1 MIKQINCNKKNYL
14 DNLTKFLDLRRSSK
28 KPENKIISKILSDI
42 KKNKNKA
49 LIKYEKKFSK
59 NSQIKPSI
67 KEINNAIKFLDPK
80 IKKAIDFALKRIFNF
95 HIKQKKKNIYYKES
109 LDLFDDGM
117 EKYKFLIDQ
126 AKNAKNFPEE
136 YRNETFKVS
145 GCQAQVWLVPIHKDH
160 KLSFYYD
167 SDAFISKG
175 MVTIL
180 CDIYGDRNP
189 VEIQNSDFNMLN
201 ILELDTL
208 LTPGRRNG
216 VYSMLEKIKEYA
228 KSYSNN

>member
-1 MIKQINCNKKNYL
+1 MKTIEEKIN
-14 DNLTKFLDLRRSSK
+14 
-28 KPENKIISKILSDI
+28 
-42 KKNKNKA
+42 
-49 LIKYEKKFSK
+49 
-59 NSQIKPSI
+59 
-67 KEINNAIKFLDPK
+67 
-80 IKKAIDFALKRIFNF
+80 
-95 HIKQKKKNIYYKES
+95 YYKDS

-117 EKYKFLIDQ
+117 DKYKFLIDQ
-126 AKNAKNFPEE
+126 AKNAKKFPEE
-136 YRNETFKVS
+136 YRDETFKVS
-145 GCQAQVWLVPIHKDH
+145 GCQAQVWLVPKLSDNI
-160 KLSFYYD
+160 LSFYYD

>member
-1 MIKQINCNKKNYL
+1 MKTI
-14 DNLTKFLDLRRSSK
+14 
-28 KPENKIISKILSDI
+28 EEKI
-42 KKNKNKA
+42 
-49 LIKYEKKFSK
+49 
-59 NSQIKPSI
+59 
-67 KEINNAIKFLDPK
+67 
-80 IKKAIDFALKRIFNF
+80 
-95 HIKQKKKNIYYKES
+95 HYYKES

-117 EKYKFLIDQ
+117 DKYKFLIDQ
-126 AKNAKNFPEE
+126 AKNAKIFPEE
-136 YRNETFKVS
+136 YRNDSFKVS
-145 GCQAQVWLVPIHKDH
+145 GCQAQVWLVPQLKEN

-189 VEIQNSDFNMLN
+189 SEIKNSDFSMLN
-201 ILELDTL
+201 TLELDTL

-228 KSYSNN
+228 NSYL

>member
-1 MIKQINCNKKNYL
+1 MKTI
-14 DNLTKFLDLRRSSK
+14 
-28 KPENKIISKILSDI
+28 EEKI
-42 KKNKNKA
+42 
-49 LIKYEKKFSK
+49 
-59 NSQIKPSI
+59 
-67 KEINNAIKFLDPK
+67 
-80 IKKAIDFALKRIFNF
+80 
-95 HIKQKKKNIYYKES
+95 HYYKES

-117 EKYKFLIDQ
+117 DKYKFLIDQ
-126 AKNAKNFPEE
+126 AKNAKIFPEE
-136 YRNETFKVS
+136 YRNDSFKVS
-145 GCQAQVWLVPIHKDH
+145 GCQAQVWLVPQLKEN

-189 VEIQNSDFNMLN
+189 SEIKNSDFSMLN
-201 ILELDTL
+201 TLELDTL

-228 KSYSNN
+228 SSYS

>member
-1 MIKQINCNKKNYL
+1 MKSIEEKIN
-14 DNLTKFLDLRRSSK
+14 
-28 KPENKIISKILSDI
+28 
-42 KKNKNKA
+42 
-49 LIKYEKKFSK
+49 
-59 NSQIKPSI
+59 
-67 KEINNAIKFLDPK
+67 
-80 IKKAIDFALKRIFNF
+80 
-95 HIKQKKKNIYYKES
+95 YYKDS

-126 AKNAKNFPEE
+126 AKNAKTFPEE
-136 YRNETFKVS
+136 YRNDSFKVS
-145 GCQAQVWLVPIHKDH
+145 GCQAQVWLVPKINKG

-180 CDIYGDRNP
+180 CDIYGDRDP
-189 VEIQNSDFNMLN
+189 EEIQSSDFSLLN
-201 ILELDTL
+201 NLELDSL

-228 KSYSNN
+228 KSYNEKN

>member
-1 MIKQINCNKKNYL
+1 MKTIEEKIN
-14 DNLTKFLDLRRSSK
+14 
-28 KPENKIISKILSDI
+28 
-42 KKNKNKA
+42 
-49 LIKYEKKFSK
+49 
-59 NSQIKPSI
+59 
-67 KEINNAIKFLDPK
+67 
-80 IKKAIDFALKRIFNF
+80 
-95 HIKQKKKNIYYKES
+95 YYKES

-117 EKYKFLIDQ
+117 DKYKFLIDQ
-126 AKNAKNFPEE
+126 AKNAKHFPEE
-136 YRNETFKVS
+136 YRNDSFKVS
-145 GCQAQVWLVPIHKDH
+145 GCQAQVWLVPKLKEN

-189 VEIQNSDFNMLN
+189 SEIKNSDFSMLN
-201 ILELDTL
+201 TLELDTL

-228 KSYSNN
+228 NSYL

>member
-1 MIKQINCNKKNYL
+1 MKTIEEKIN
-14 DNLTKFLDLRRSSK
+14 
-28 KPENKIISKILSDI
+28 
-42 KKNKNKA
+42 
-49 LIKYEKKFSK
+49 
-59 NSQIKPSI
+59 
-67 KEINNAIKFLDPK
+67 
-80 IKKAIDFALKRIFNF
+80 
-95 HIKQKKKNIYYKES
+95 YYKES

-117 EKYKFLIDQ
+117 DKYKFLIDQ
-126 AKNAKNFPEE
+126 AKNAKDFPEE
-136 YRNETFKVS
+136 YRNESFKVS
-145 GCQAQVWLVPIHKDH
+145 GCQAQVWLVPQLKEN

-189 VEIQNSDFNMLN
+189 SEIKNSDFSMLN
-201 ILELDTL
+201 TLELDTL

-228 KSYSNN
+228 NSYLK

>member
-1 MIKQINCNKKNYL
+1 MKTIEEKIN
-14 DNLTKFLDLRRSSK
+14 
-28 KPENKIISKILSDI
+28 
-42 KKNKNKA
+42 
-49 LIKYEKKFSK
+49 
-59 NSQIKPSI
+59 
-67 KEINNAIKFLDPK
+67 
-80 IKKAIDFALKRIFNF
+80 
-95 HIKQKKKNIYYKES
+95 YYKDS

-117 EKYKFLIDQ
+117 DKYKFLIDQ

-136 YRNETFKVS
+136 YRNDSFKVS
-145 GCQAQVWLVPIHKDH
+145 GCQAQVWLVPQLKEN

-175 MVTIL
+175 MITIL

-189 VEIQNSDFNMLN
+189 SEIRNSDFSLLN
-201 ILELDTL
+201 NLELDTL

-228 KSYSNN
+228 SSYTENR

>member
-1 MIKQINCNKKNYL
+1 MKTIEEKIN
-14 DNLTKFLDLRRSSK
+14 
-28 KPENKIISKILSDI
+28 
-42 KKNKNKA
+42 
-49 LIKYEKKFSK
+49 
-59 NSQIKPSI
+59 
-67 KEINNAIKFLDPK
+67 
-80 IKKAIDFALKRIFNF
+80 
-95 HIKQKKKNIYYKES
+95 YYKES

-117 EKYKFLIDQ
+117 DKYKFLIDQ

-136 YRNETFKVS
+136 YRNESFKIS
-145 GCQAQVWLVPIHKDH
+145 GCQAQVWLVPQLKEN

-189 VEIQNSDFNMLN
+189 SEIKNSDFSMLN
-201 ILELDTL
+201 ALELDTL

-216 VYSMLEKIKEYA
+216 VYSMLERIKEYA
-228 KSYSNN
+228 NSYT

>member
-1 MIKQINCNKKNYL
+1 MKTIEEKIN
-14 DNLTKFLDLRRSSK
+14 
-28 KPENKIISKILSDI
+28 
-42 KKNKNKA
+42 
-49 LIKYEKKFSK
+49 
-59 NSQIKPSI
+59 
-67 KEINNAIKFLDPK
+67 
-80 IKKAIDFALKRIFNF
+80 
-95 HIKQKKKNIYYKES
+95 YYKES

-126 AKNAKNFPEE
+126 AKNAKTFPEE
-136 YRNETFKVS
+136 YRNDSFKVS
-145 GCQAQVWLVPIHKDH
+145 GCQAQVWLVPKVDEG

-180 CDIYGDRNP
+180 CDIYGDRSP
-189 VEIQNSDFNMLN
+189 EEIQNSDFSLLN
-201 ILELDTL
+201 NLKLETL

-228 KSYSNN
+228 NSYS

>member
-1 MIKQINCNKKNYL
+1 MKTIEEKIN
-14 DNLTKFLDLRRSSK
+14 
-28 KPENKIISKILSDI
+28 
-42 KKNKNKA
+42 
-49 LIKYEKKFSK
+49 
-59 NSQIKPSI
+59 
-67 KEINNAIKFLDPK
+67 
-80 IKKAIDFALKRIFNF
+80 
-95 HIKQKKKNIYYKES
+95 YYKES

-117 EKYKFLIDQ
+117 DKYKFLIDQ
-126 AKNAKNFPEE
+126 AKNAKIFPEE
-136 YRNETFKVS
+136 YRNDSFKVS
-145 GCQAQVWLVPIHKDH
+145 GCQAQVWLVPQLKEN

-180 CDIYGDRNP
+180 CDIYGDRSP
-189 VEIQNSDFNMLN
+189 SEIKESDFKMLN

-228 KSYSNN
+228 NSYE

>member
-1 MIKQINCNKKNYL
+1 MKSIEEKIN
-14 DNLTKFLDLRRSSK
+14 
-28 KPENKIISKILSDI
+28 
-42 KKNKNKA
+42 
-49 LIKYEKKFSK
+49 
-59 NSQIKPSI
+59 
-67 KEINNAIKFLDPK
+67 
-80 IKKAIDFALKRIFNF
+80 
-95 HIKQKKKNIYYKES
+95 YYKES

-117 EKYKFLIDQ
+117 DKYKFLIDQ
-126 AKNAKNFPEE
+126 AKNAKDFPEE
-136 YRNETFKVS
+136 YRNESFKVS
-145 GCQAQVWLVPIHKDH
+145 GCQAQVWLVPQLKEN

-189 VEIQNSDFNMLN
+189 SEIKNSDFSMLN
-201 ILELDTL
+201 TLDLDTL

-228 KSYSNN
+228 NSYL

>member
-1 MIKQINCNKKNYL
+1 MKTIEEKIN
-14 DNLTKFLDLRRSSK
+14 
-28 KPENKIISKILSDI
+28 
-42 KKNKNKA
+42 
-49 LIKYEKKFSK
+49 
-59 NSQIKPSI
+59 
-67 KEINNAIKFLDPK
+67 
-80 IKKAIDFALKRIFNF
+80 
-95 HIKQKKKNIYYKES
+95 YYKES

-126 AKNAKNFPEE
+126 AKNARTFPEE
-136 YRNETFKVS
+136 YRNDSFKVS
-145 GCQAQVWLVPIHKDH
+145 GCQAQVWLVPKVDEG

-180 CDIYGDRNP
+180 CDIYGDRSP
-189 VEIQNSDFNMLN
+189 EEIQNSDFSLLN
-201 ILELDTL
+201 NLKLETL

-228 KSYSNN
+228 NSYS

>member
-1 MIKQINCNKKNYL
+1 MKTIEEKIN
-14 DNLTKFLDLRRSSK
+14 
-28 KPENKIISKILSDI
+28 
-42 KKNKNKA
+42 
-49 LIKYEKKFSK
+49 
-59 NSQIKPSI
+59 
-67 KEINNAIKFLDPK
+67 
-80 IKKAIDFALKRIFNF
+80 
-95 HIKQKKKNIYYKES
+95 YYKES

-117 EKYKFLIDQ
+117 DKYKFLIDQ

-136 YRNETFKVS
+136 YRNDSFKVS
-145 GCQAQVWLVPIHKDH
+145 GCQAQVWLVPKFNEN

-189 VEIQNSDFNMLN
+189 SEIKNSDFSMLN
-201 ILELDTL
+201 TLELDTL

-228 KSYSNN
+228 NSYV

>member
-1 MIKQINCNKKNYL
+1 MKSIEEKIN
-14 DNLTKFLDLRRSSK
+14 
-28 KPENKIISKILSDI
+28 
-42 KKNKNKA
+42 
-49 LIKYEKKFSK
+49 
-59 NSQIKPSI
+59 
-67 KEINNAIKFLDPK
+67 
-80 IKKAIDFALKRIFNF
+80 
-95 HIKQKKKNIYYKES
+95 YYKES

-136 YRNETFKVS
+136 FRNETFKVS
-145 GCQAQVWLVPIHKDH
+145 GCQAQVWLVPKLNQNL
-160 KLSFYYD
+160 LSFYYD

-180 CDIYGDRNP
+180 CDIYGDRTP
-189 VEIQNSDFNMLN
+189 LEIKKSDLTLLN

-216 VYSMLEKIKEYA
+216 IYSMLEKIKEYA
-228 KSYSNN
+228 DAYSK

>member
-1 MIKQINCNKKNYL
+1 MKTIEEKIN
-14 DNLTKFLDLRRSSK
+14 
-28 KPENKIISKILSDI
+28 
-42 KKNKNKA
+42 
-49 LIKYEKKFSK
+49 
-59 NSQIKPSI
+59 
-67 KEINNAIKFLDPK
+67 
-80 IKKAIDFALKRIFNF
+80 
-95 HIKQKKKNIYYKES
+95 YYKES

-117 EKYKFLIDQ
+117 DKYKFLIDQ
-126 AKNAKNFPEE
+126 AKNAKKFPEE
-136 YRNETFKVS
+136 YRNDSFKVS
-145 GCQAQVWLVPIHKDH
+145 GCQAQVWLVPRLKEN

-189 VEIQNSDFNMLN
+189 AEIKNSDFNMLN
-201 ILELDTL
+201 NLELDTL

-228 KSYSNN
+228 NSYS